1 MLALNKSL
9 WSLYLSYIH
18 LWNGKISS
26 GFDVF
31 QWTKLFQRHL
41 APRVLL
47 KWLPKFH
54 FKMCM
59 EITYTHCNIKLW
71 VRWDCEYHR
80 NSSIPKHHHSAGYII
95 FQACA
100 KWICGF
106 PKNRKKTKSF
116 LPFFGSHFLD
126 LLWCF
131 LLAILSYSLWP
142 MYAPAE
148 SADPAQQVSVQCA
161 RAPHSVKSGSS
172 NYAGTSMGRPATCLG
187 RWKAEAAAWIVS
199 CPNTRCM
206 LHFLIRLH
214 SENIISKIN
223 LLRIS
228 RRPPQSIK
236 PMLRATFWDTACAWS
251 PALVSYRLES

>member
-1 MLALNKSL
+1 MQNEYVGSLRTGRKQKAFFLSLAVIFLTYYDVFYWLYCHTPSGLCMLLQRVQTLPSKSL
-9 WSLYLSYIH
+9 SNVQGRSH
-18 LWNGKISS
+18 L
-26 GFDVF
+26 
-31 QWTKLFQRHL
+31 Q
-41 APRVLL
+41 
-47 KWLPKFH
+47 
-54 FKMCM
+54 
-59 EITYTHCNIKLW
+59 
-71 VRWDCEYHR
+71 
-80 NSSIPKHHHSAGYII
+80 
-95 FQACA
+95 
-100 KWICGF
+100 
-106 PKNRKKTKSF
+106 
-116 LPFFGSHFLD
+116 
-126 LLWCF
+126 
-131 LLAILSYSLWP
+131 
-142 MYAPAE
+142 
-148 SADPAQQVSVQCA
+148 
-161 RAPHSVKSGSS
+161 APHSVKSGSS